1 MKKSI
6 SIVLLATILLQSCVF
21 YQKTSVSLN
30 EAQNQGWVKVKN
42 SYGNRFEFKNIYIE
56 DSVYYGVHRP
66 VDIRLDSGSISG
78 IYLQDKKKSTWLT
91 SFAVVAPIILILVIA
106 GLNVIIN
113 GIS

>member
-1 MKKSI
+1 MKKRTI
-6 SIVLLATILLQSCVF
+6 AYVLTLLILCQSCVA

-56 DSVYYGVHRP
+56 DSVYYGLHRP

-78 IYLQDKKKSTWLT
+78 IYLQDKKKSQLLLT
-91 SFAVVAPIILILVIA
+91 FAVVTPIILVLVIA
-106 GLNVIIN
+106 ALPWMQ
-113 GIS
+113 

>member
-1 MKKSI
+1 
-6 SIVLLATILLQSCVF
+6 
-21 YQKTSVSLN
+21 VSLN

-78 IYLQDKKKSTWLT
+78 IYLQDKKKSQLL
-91 SFAVVAPIILILVIA
+91 SIFAVMSPIILFIVIA
-106 GLNVIIN
+106 LLSAMIYGV
-113 GIS
+113 S